1 MSLAKVLAPHAERV
15 FAALR
20 ILSGLLMA
28 LHGAQKFGFLGT
40 FVPPAGSQLWF
51 GAWIELIGGLL
62 VALGLWTVPAAFV
75 VSGTM
80 AVAYVQFHWKLQLG
94 AGFFPGQN
102 KGELALV
109 YCFLFLYI
117 ACRGAGLASLDGA
130 LARRRSGSR

>member
-1 MSLAKVLAPHAERV
+1 MSLSKLLSPHAERV
-15 FAALR
+15 FVLLR
-20 ILSGLLMA
+20 IVSGALMA
-28 LHGAQKFGFLGT
+28 LHGAQKFGFLGKL
-40 FVPPAGSQLWF
+40 VPPAWSQLWF

-62 VALGLWTVPAAFV
+62 VMIGLWTRPAAFL

-94 AGFFPGQN
+94 AAFFPSQN

-117 ACRGAGLASLDGA
+117 ACHGAGLASLDGKR
-130 LARRRSGSR
+130 ARRSR